1 MISGIATTGRVLTAG
16 HIWRASHN
24 MNPALCKYGLTAKD
38 VESSRNRLLML
49 TTIEDAFDAEQ
60 LCLFYNFTTVFL
72 HSFPFIFDTNYL
84 FLARNSIAY
93 FGSRSY

>member
-1 MISGIATTGRVLTAG
+1 MITGIATTGRALTAG

-24 MNPALCKYGLTAKD
+24 MNPALRKYGLTAKD
-38 VESSRNRLLML
+38 VESPRNGLLML

-60 LCLFYNFTTVFL
+60 LCFFYNFTTVFL
-72 HSFPFIFDTNYL
+72 HSFLFIFDTNYL